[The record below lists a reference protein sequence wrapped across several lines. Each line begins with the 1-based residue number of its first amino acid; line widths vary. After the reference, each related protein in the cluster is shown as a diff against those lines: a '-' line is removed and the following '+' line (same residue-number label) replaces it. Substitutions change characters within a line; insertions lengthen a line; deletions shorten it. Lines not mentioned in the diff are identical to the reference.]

1 MKATIWLRSASIL
14 ALLHAILHTVGG
26 VYGAPAPGPQQIAV
40 VAMKSN
46 TFPVMGS
53 MRSQWD
59 FYHGMG
65 LAVAIFL
72 TAEAIIFWLLS
83 NVVRKDEVGLQPVLV
98 AFFLGYLALAIVS
111 AQYFFLPPVIV
122 ELLIASCLLMAIVAV
137 RRPEHR

>member
-1 MKATIWLRSASIL
+1 MQAEAHNAITHTI
-14 ALLHAILHTVGG
+14 GG
-26 VYGAPAPGPQQIAV
+26 VYGTPEPGPQQIAV
-40 VAMKSN
+40 EAMRAN
-46 TFPVMGS
+46 TFPMMGHTRS
-53 MRSQWD
+53 MWA

-98 AFFLGYLALAIVS
+98 AFLLGYLALAIVS
-111 AQYFFLPPVIV
+111 TQYFFLPPVIV

-137 RRPEHR
+137 RRPERR